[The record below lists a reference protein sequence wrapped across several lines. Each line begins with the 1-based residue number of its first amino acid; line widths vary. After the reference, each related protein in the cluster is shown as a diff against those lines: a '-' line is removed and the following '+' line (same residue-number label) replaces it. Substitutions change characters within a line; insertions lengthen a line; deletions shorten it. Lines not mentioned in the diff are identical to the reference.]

1 MSLVVVSG
9 YLISQLQLKNQASD
23 YLHSQSSKHEL
34 HQLTYIEHAI
44 GCEMPFNN
52 VKERVYHVTLK
63 ITKMRK

>member
-1 MSLVVVSG
+1 MSLVVSG

-23 YLHSQSSKHEL
+23 YLSSQSSKHEL

-52 VKERVYHVTLK
+52 VKERVT
-63 ITKMRK
+63 